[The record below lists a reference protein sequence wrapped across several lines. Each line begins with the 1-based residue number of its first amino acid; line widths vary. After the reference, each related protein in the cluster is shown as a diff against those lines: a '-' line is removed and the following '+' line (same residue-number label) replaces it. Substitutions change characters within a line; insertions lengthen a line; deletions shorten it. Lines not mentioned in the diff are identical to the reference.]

1 MYLKSPLKHYI
12 AAILLVG
19 VLGSAVP
26 VAALKTD
33 SDDKLV
39 LNVIGTA
46 GTGATYELNPSKF
59 FTSDASFGQDLYEN
73 IYNRV
78 KSQGSDIAVNRLL
91 DAKDVSKEQ
100 LLLLVPGANIGAFL
114 TQPDPKENLT
124 PEKVETRRMELWRML
139 AEEKELADLLVNA
152 QMDTEPTEIFAN
164 GDESDSGFDLLVDL
178 AIIEQI
184 LFGKTE
190 TVFGGAGPGAPAGSN
205 VIDVGGAEEKEK
217 EEAAKKEEQKKKE
230 KAKAEAEAGGGAG
243 EASLGPAPGP
253 ESSGF
258 EAEVCPVNNSFN
270 AEVEKA
276 IEKEKSEQADL
287 DKLGKGT
294 GKGVSGKGKSGTGG
308 GVFGSGSGEGEGE
321 DGAKIEPEKSAN
333 WSKPKLCYGPFCLK
347 IEAKYK
353 KESSYL
359 VNANCIECHFEK
371 INDAFKKTL
380 DHNLIPSKAT
390 GNLFELPKCKR
401 SFLNLKWNFIMLPQ
415 PILTP
420 PNDDLVVKGDIIKN
434 MIDFYEKYYDNPG
447 RCEKAA
453 GGACKPDKS
462 VKPDPDTE
470 KDVTER
476 KLEQKKSNET
486 PEELFRE
493 IRAEV
498 SAKKEK
504 AAKLM
509 EETRSNND
517 AANQA
522 SQFKVLLAEIEMMN
536 EYFDSFKKLYE
547 DLISGANDSPCKVL
561 YAKGTCQQI

>member
-1 MYLKSPLKHYI
+1 MKKYL
-12 AAILLVG
+12 ILA
-19 VLGSAVP
+19 VLGSFLFGAVLH
-26 VAALKTD
+26 AAS

-39 LNVIGTA
+39 MDVIGTA

-100 LLLLVPGANIGAFL
+100 LLLLVPGANIGALL
-114 TQPDPKENLT
+114 TEKTLT
-124 PEKVETRRMELWRML
+124 PEEIEAKRIDWRRML
-139 AEEKELADLLVNA
+139 AEEKDLADLLVNA

-178 AIIEQI
+178 SIIEQI

-190 TVFGGAGPGAPAGSN
+190 TVFGGGGPGAPAGSK
-205 VIDVGGAEEKEK
+205 VVDVGGGEEKEK
-217 EEAAKKEEQKKKE
+217 EEAVKKEEEKKKE
-230 KAKAEAEAGGGAG
+230 KAKTEGGAG
-243 EASLGPAPGP
+243 AGEGEVGPSPAESTEAK
-253 ESSGF
+253 GF
-258 EAEVCPVNNSFN
+258 ESGICPVNQSFN
-270 AEVEKA
+270 AEAEKA
-276 IEKEKSEQADL
+276 IVEEKSEQADL
-287 DKLGKGT
+287 DKSGAGKGKGS
-294 GKGVSGKGKSGTGG
+294 GKKGKSGQSGG
-308 GVFGSGSGEGEGE
+308 ASGSETGEEGTE
-321 DGAKIEPEKSAN
+321 EGTPIEPEKSADWN
-333 WSKPKLCYGPFCLK
+333 KPKLCAGPFCLK

-353 KESSYL
+353 TESSYL
-359 VNANCIECHFEK
+359 ANANCVACHFEK

-401 SFLNLKWNFIMLPQ
+401 SFLGLKWNFIMLPQ

-434 MIDFYEKYYDNPG
+434 MVDFYEKYYDNPG

-453 GGACKPDKS
+453 GGACKPD
-462 VKPDPDTE
+462 PDIE
-470 KDVTER
+470 KEAAQR
-476 KLEQKKSNET
+476 KLEQTPSGKT

-498 SAKKEK
+498 TAKKEE

-509 EETRSNND
+509 DSARSAND

-522 SQFKVLLAEIEMMN
+522 SQFKVLLEEIDMMN
-536 EYFDSFKKLYE
+536 GYFEGFKELYD
-547 DLISGANDSPCKVL
+547 DLISGADDSPCKVL
-561 YAKGTCQQI
+561 YAKGTCN